1 MCPNKVET
9 TEDISS
15 ITHSVEI
22 KMSKTETSETFE
34 KSLETFANVAKML
47 IRTDEFV
54 KNVPLSLMTKECR
67 KIGLRSL
74 LNQIRFES
82 IDFLMREVSPDTRK
96 EIMDCALEYDD
107 EFDGSHISDGKYIRD
122 WFHSETGKQNS

>member
-1 MCPNKVET
+1 MV
-9 TEDISS
+9 S
-15 ITHSVEI
+15 ILKCFVLKKER
-22 KMSKTETSETFE
+22 KTKFSDRCVVSDF
-34 KSLETFANVAKML
+34 
-47 IRTDEFV
+47 FV
-54 KNVPLSLMTKECR
+54 
-67 KIGLRSL
+67 SL

-122 WFHSETGKQNS
+122 WFHSETG